1 MRAWA
6 CSFHHELH
14 GQKLD
19 ISAIL
24 KIFAKTV
31 DNGFCHSLQW
41 TYRETRNKTTREA
54 QTMKFTRG
62 KEELERNISKLFGV
76 DLFNAI
82 YYFDDCKTRRGTF
95 NRLIKMNKLQF
106 DGKVAATKR
115 TCLLLIETLDAIRE
129 RDKTFKETQYK
140 TLKVHYNA
148 LCNYVSSL

>member
-1 MRAWA
+1 MRCKTMIKAQQQL
-6 CSFHHELH
+6 E
-14 GQKLD
+14 QD
-19 ISAIL
+19 IA
-24 KIFAKTV
+24 V
-31 DNGFCHSLQW
+31 
-41 TYRETRNKTTREA
+41 
-54 QTMKFTRG
+54 
-62 KEELERNISKLFGV
+62 NIGT

-95 NRLIKMNKLQF
+95 NRLAKMNKLQF

-129 RDKTFKETQYK
+129 RDKTFKETQYR